1 MNARDRPALTR
12 GDLGS
17 MKTGGL
23 DEARA
28 RYGLGKAS
36 MRKVAEDA
44 HAVIRIGNRYL
55 VNFEKVDLYMN
66 SISE

>member
-1 MNARDRPALTR
+1 MQMRSKTTVSDKEI
-12 GDLGS
+12 
-17 MKTGGL
+17 KTGGI
-23 DEARA
+23 DEACT
-28 RYGLGKAS
+28 RYGLGRAS

-44 HAVIRIGNRYL
+44 NAVIRIGKRYL

>member
-1 MNARDRPALTR
+1 MNARERPVLTR
-12 GDLGS
+12 DKVNS
-17 MKTGGL
+17 MKTGGI
-23 DEARA
+23 DEASA
-28 RYGLGKAS
+28 RYGLGKTN

-44 HAVIRIGNRYL
+44 HAVIRIGRRYL